1 MNLLEIILKSKLILV
16 AYDCDFNFEPCN
28 KNGTKAHWALIT
40 GFLIPDYLSLASN
53 TNEENTQL
61 LSILN
66 HWENLDQTQID
77 NILKNY
83 SEISHKIHVICKHGK
98 SKHSG
103 VWNLKSLYE
112 SNRQLLM
119 VDNEKCKIDEFI
131 RPFDGNIQR
140 GLASKVLLFDH

>member
-1 MNLLEIILKSKLILV
+1 MILKSKLALI

-28 KNGTKAHWALIT
+28 KNGSKAHWTLVT
-40 GFLIPDYLSLASN
+40 GFMIPDHSN
-53 TNEENTQL
+53 LIDETNEENAQII
-61 LSILN
+61 SYLN
-66 HWENLDQTQID
+66 HKEELAQIKID

-83 SEISHKIHVICKHGK
+83 SELSQKIYVICKHGK

-103 VWNLKSLYE
+103 VWNLKSLFE

-131 RPFDGNIQR
+131 RPLDGNIQK
-140 GLASKVLLFDH
+140 GLSSKVLVFDC